1 MPSAPGKQ
9 PSPPEIDNIRERIK
23 RRLEKP
29 SGDNAAGFA
38 AAENAIEEQIAL
50 LQKLPQAT
58 LHTGN
63 IRKAPPSE
71 PMKRP
76 FKPLTEYGLNLTE
89 SIHTAAKELE
99 KYGELLRMFNKDRQL
114 TEEEKEA
121 LDRVLLENENTLKN
135 IQTEI
140 AHLRVILQTE
150 GHAEK
155 TGSIIQRFAKRII
168 KLVGKR

>member
-63 IRKAPPSE
+63 
-71 PMKRP
+71 
-76 FKPLTEYGLNLTE
+76 
-89 SIHTAAKELE
+89 
-99 KYGELLRMFNKDRQL
+99 
-114 TEEEKEA
+114 
-121 LDRVLLENENTLKN
+121 
-135 IQTEI
+135 
-140 AHLRVILQTE
+140 
-150 GHAEK
+150 
-155 TGSIIQRFAKRII
+155 
-168 KLVGKR
+168 

>member
-23 RRLEKP
+23 RRLEKH

-38 AAENAIEEQIAL
+38 ATEDAIEEQIAL

-63 IRKAPPSE
+63 IRQAPPSE
-71 PMKRP
+71 SMKHP
-76 FKPLTEYGLNLTE
+76 VKPLTEYSLNLTE
-89 SIHTAAKELE
+89 SIHTAARELE
-99 KYGELLRMFNKDRQL
+99 KYGELLRRAKEDAQL
-114 TEEEKEA
+114 TVEEKEA
-121 LDRVLLENENTLKN
+121 LDRILLENENTLN
-135 IQTEI
+135 NLQTEI

-155 TGSIIQRFAKRII
+155 TDSIIQRFAKWVI